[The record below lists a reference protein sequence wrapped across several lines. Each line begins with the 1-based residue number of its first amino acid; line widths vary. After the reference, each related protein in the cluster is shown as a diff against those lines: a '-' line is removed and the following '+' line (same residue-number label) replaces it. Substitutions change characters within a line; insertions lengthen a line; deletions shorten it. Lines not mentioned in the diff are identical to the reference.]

1 MAQCSELLVKLDMVS
16 VSSMLGKVEI
26 LSLLQLPSHPS
37 LLNISNIVTTGRPW
51 RAAHSAE
58 KVDVLSES
66 QAGVLHA

>member
-1 MAQCSELLVKLDMVS
+1 
-16 VSSMLGKVEI
+16 MLGKVEI